1 MKVIR
6 SLSEIANEIDSD
18 WEKVSVYARPYLDA
32 MKSLTGVNDSYG
44 ADSGMSVV
52 LYFLA
57 NAGTWRGPIA
67 REIKS
72 ELKSL
77 AK

>member
-18 WEKVSVYARPYLDA
+18 WKKVSVYARPYLDA
-32 MKSLTGVNDSYG
+32 MRSLTNIDDAYG
-44 ADSGMSVV
+44 ADNARSVV
-52 LYFLA
+52 LYFLV
-57 NAGTWRGPIA
+57 NASTWRGPIA

-77 AK
+77 VK